1 MSPSHPTTP
10 RSDTSMGPAALSA
23 FAIPGLLHGFGG
35 RTGGVSEGAF
45 ATFNLADWIGD
56 NPESVAENWRRWNAR
71 YPGLPVARLSQVH
84 GTLVHRID
92 EPNDAFKEDGRR
104 HEGDGMV
111 TRSAGVVLGIFTADC
126 VPILMVDSDSHVAA
140 ALHAGWRGTLG
151 GMAAEGVRAMVALG
165 ARPTAIR
172 AALGPSIGICCFE
185 VDAALGEDFAR
196 RIPGVDGHTRTGR
209 PGKAFLDLRG
219 LIRDQ
224 LAREGLAPGSIVNVG
239 PCTRCSNET
248 YFSRRGAAG
257 TTSGLQM
264 SFIGFTE

>member
-10 RSDTSMGPAALSA
+10 RSDTSMGPAALSP
-23 FAIPGLLHGFGG
+23 FAIPGLLHGFCG

-45 ATFNLADWIGD
+45 ATFNLANWIGD

-71 YPGLPVARLSQVH
+71 YPGLPVARVSQVH

-92 EPNDAFKEDGRR
+92 EPKDAFKEDGQR

-111 TRSAGVVLGIFTADC
+111 TRSAGLVLGIFTADC
-126 VPILMVDSDSHVAA
+126 VPILMVDNDRHVAA

-151 GMAAEGVRAMVALG
+151 GIAAEGVRAMVALG
-165 ARPTAIR
+165 ARPAAIR

-185 VDAALGEDFAR
+185 VDAALAEDFAR
-196 RIPGVDGHTRTGR
+196 RIPGADGHTRTGR
-209 PGKAFLDLRG
+209 PGKAYLDLRG

-224 LAREGLAPGSIVNVG
+224 LAREGLAPGSIANVG
-239 PCTRCSNET
+239 PCTRCANDA
-248 YFSRRGAAG
+248 YFSRRAAAG
-257 TTSGLQM
+257 ATSGLQM